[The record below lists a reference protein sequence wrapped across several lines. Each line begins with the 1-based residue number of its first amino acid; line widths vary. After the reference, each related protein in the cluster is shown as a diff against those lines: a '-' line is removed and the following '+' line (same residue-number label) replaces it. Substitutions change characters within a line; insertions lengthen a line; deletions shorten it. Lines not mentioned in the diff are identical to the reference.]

1 MTSVLTKQKRKI
13 LHYDDAM
20 ILFSS
25 S

>member
-25 S
+25 